1 MAARRARFGLVGQL
15 WFQVLVGT
23 AAGVAL
29 GWFAPAWGAAMKPF
43 GDGFIALVRMLV
55 PPVVFCTVV
64 HGVGRAG
71 EAGAVGRV
79 AGKALLYFLALTLVA
94 LVLALAAVNL
104 TQPGAGMNVAVR
116 AIDARPVAAY
126 AAAARH
132 QSPADFMLGLIPS
145 TFGSAFTDGNVL
157 QVLLVSVLFGF
168 ALAGAGETGRPV
180 LRLVE
185 ALSGVFFR
193 IVGIVMWVAPI
204 GAFGAIAFTV
214 AKFGAGSLVGL
225 GKLIAEFYLVS
236 AAFVVLV
243 LGAVAWAAGVSLLRL
258 IGYLRDELVIVAA
271 TTSTETVL
279 PRLMQKLEDLGCE
292 EQVVGLVVPT
302 GYAFNLDGTCLYIA
316 TAAVFLAQAT
326 NTPLSLAQ
334 QLSLIAVA
342 LVTTKGAAAVPGAA
356 FVVLAA
362 TLGALNVVPV
372 VSIALVL
379 GVHRLLAEAMTFVN
393 LLGNALAAIVVA
405 RWEGAVDLTRLS
417 ARVGLR
423 RLAPAAA

>member
-1 MAARRARFGLVGQL
+1 MPTRRFRFGVFGQL
-15 WFQVLVGT
+15 WFQVLAGS

-29 GWFAPAWGAAMKPF
+29 GLLAPAWGAAMKPL
-43 GDGFIALVRMLV
+43 GDGFIWLVRMLV
-55 PPVVFCTVV
+55 PPIVFCTIV

-71 EAGAVGRV
+71 EAGRVGRV
-79 AGKALLYFLALTLVA
+79 AGKALVYFLVLTLVA
-94 LVLALAAVNL
+94 LLLALGAVNL
-104 TQPGAGMNVAVR
+104 LQPGAGMNVAAR

-132 QSPADFMLGLIPS
+132 ESLADFLLGIIPT
-145 TFGSAFTDGNVL
+145 TFGSAFTEGAVL
-157 QVLLVSVLFGF
+157 QVLLVSVLFAFG
-168 ALAGAGETGRPV
+168 LAQTGEAGRPV

-185 ALSGVFFR
+185 ALSGVFFK
-193 IVGIVMWVAPI
+193 IVGIVMWAAPA
-204 GAFGAIAFTV
+204 GAFGALAFTV
-214 AKFGAGSLVGL
+214 AKFGAGSLLGL
-225 GKLIAEFYLVS
+225 GKLIGELYLVS
-236 AAFVVLV
+236 AVFVAVV

-258 IGYLRDELVIVAA
+258 IGYLRDEIVIVAA

-279 PRLMQKLEDLGCE
+279 PRLMQKLEDLGCDE
-292 EQVVGLVVPT
+292 AVVGLVTPA

-326 NTPLSLAQ
+326 NTPLSLGQ
-334 QLSLIAVA
+334 QLSLVAVA

-372 VSIALVL
+372 ASIALVL

-393 LLGNALAAIVVA
+393 LIGNALAAIVVA
-405 RWEGAVDLTRLS
+405 RLEGAVDLARLN

-423 RLAPAAA
+423 RLRPAMA